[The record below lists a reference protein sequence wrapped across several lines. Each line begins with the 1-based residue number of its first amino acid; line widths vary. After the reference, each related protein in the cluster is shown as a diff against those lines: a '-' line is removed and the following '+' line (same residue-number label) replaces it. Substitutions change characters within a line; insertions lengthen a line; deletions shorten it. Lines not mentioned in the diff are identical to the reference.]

1 MRRNTSIAGSFSIVV
16 VEIGTVNEKVST
28 TTMEKLPAI
37 LVFLL
42 IMRCDMAEASGVKAS
57 RFRRAATLQSVISY
71 AVVMS
76 ERSSIGCVSSCSR
89 YSHCNTCAFDGESG
103 TCYIQPVIANG
114 LVGKFAVYVD
124 KTPVCLEDD
133 APPLPLTLNN
143 PTVTWRRTLTS
154 LEGDV
159 TCDVDYLYDSDTNPV
174 MRCLASGQWETENA
188 DGNCVQRTWRQPTM
202 IQNGVR
208 YPVPRTPRPG
218 WKVCITGVPTQDT
231 RFVINFLD
239 SFSGYIFHFDNRLN
253 YATIYQTTVLDS
265 NVNGVWGQNRQFVT
279 PRPFP
284 FIKGQQ
290 FHVNFTAVDMYTLE
304 VDVNGERYA
313 TYTGT
318 PAALDTVAGVETVMD
333 VRIKELHLWC
343 E

>member
-1 MRRNTSIAGSFSIVV
+1 
-16 VEIGTVNEKVST
+16 
-28 TTMEKLPAI
+28 
-37 LVFLL
+37 
-42 IMRCDMAEASGVKAS
+42 MAEASGVKAS

-124 KTPVCLEDD
+124 KMV
-133 APPLPLTLNN
+133 NGK
-143 PTVTWRRTLTS
+143 RKTLTEIAYRG
-154 LEGDV
+154 LGG
-159 TCDVDYLYDSDTNPV
+159 NP
-174 MRCLASGQWETENA
+174 
-188 DGNCVQRTWRQPTM
+188 
-202 IQNGVR
+202 
-208 YPVPRTPRPG
+208 
-218 WKVCITGVPTQDT
+218 

-290 FHVNFTAVDMYTLE
+290 FHVSFTAVDMYTLE

-333 VRIKELHLWC
+333 VRIKELHLCIHTLGRSWWPAFLSAP
-343 E
+343 